1 MSKFQQKCI
10 LLARD
15 RLAPDVFRLTL
26 QAPKIATTACPGQFV
41 MVRVIDGLDPLL
53 RRPFSIHSSSADGG
67 TISLLFKVIGKG
79 TEILAQRCVGDQ
91 LDVVGPLGNGFD
103 FSDEQPVC
111 LIGGGMGIAPLL
123 FLAQQLKQ
131 SGRETEKDHVLLGA
145 RNKAELAS
153 LAEEFSALGYAVQLA
168 SDDGSIGHKGFIP
181 DLLDFVLA
189 SVEQVY
195 TCGPHLMME
204 NIVGQCQQAAVSCQV
219 SLETHMACGLGA
231 CLGCS
236 VHGKRGLV
244 HVCKQGPV
252 FNADVLAWG
261 EE

>member
-1 MSKFQQKCI
+1 MSEFQQKCT

-15 RLAPDVFRLTL
+15 RLAPDVFCLTF
-26 QAPKIATTACPGQFV
+26 QAPKIAATACPGQFV

-53 RRPFSIHSSSADGG
+53 RRPFSIHRSSGKDG

-91 LDVVGPLGNGFD
+91 LDLVGPLGNGFNVSHD
-103 FSDEQPVC
+103 QPVC

-123 FLAQQLKQ
+123 FLAEQLKQ
-131 SGRETEKDHVLLGA
+131 SGRETKKDHVLLGA
-145 RNKAELAS
+145 RNKDELAP
-153 LAEEFSALGYAVQLA
+153 LAEEFSVLGYAVQLA

-181 DLLDFVLA
+181 DLLDFVLPT
-189 SVEQVY
+189 VEQVY

-204 NIVGQCQQAAVSCQV
+204 NIVGQCQRAEVSCQV
-219 SLETHMACGLGA
+219 SLETHMACGMGA
-231 CLGCS
+231 CLGCT